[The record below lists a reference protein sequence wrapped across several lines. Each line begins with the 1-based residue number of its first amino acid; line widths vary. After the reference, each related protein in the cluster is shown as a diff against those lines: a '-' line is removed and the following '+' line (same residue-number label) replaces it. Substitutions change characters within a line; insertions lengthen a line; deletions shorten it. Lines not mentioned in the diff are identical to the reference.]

1 MGVIHMQK
9 LLVVDDEPELVEI
22 LVEYFQGQQYQ
33 VTGVLS
39 AEAARLSFK
48 QDVPQLVILD
58 LRMPGEDGL
67 SLARWIRANHPG
79 AGIVMLTTAAEVID
93 RIIGLEVGADDYIAK
108 PFELRELHARVKSIM
123 RRINGT
129 KAAEVKNTSYC
140 AFGQCQL
147 DIQGRR
153 LLDAE
158 GKELSLTSMEFELL
172 KVFASNPNR
181 ALNRDQLMALAH
193 HKEWDVFDRSIDLRI
208 MRLRRKVELDA
219 KKPAVIKTVRGG
231 GYIFVNQ

>member
-1 MGVIHMQK
+1 MEH

-22 LVEYFQGQQYQ
+22 LLEYFQGQQYQ

-39 AEAARLSFK
+39 AEKARLAFK
-48 QDVPQLVILD
+48 QQIPQLVILD

-67 SLARWIRANHPG
+67 SLARWIRANHPDI
-79 AGIVMLTTAAEVID
+79 GIVMLTTAAEVID

-108 PFELRELHARVKSIM
+108 PFELRELHARVKSIL

-129 KAAEVKNTSYC
+129 QVTEIKNTSYC

-181 ALNRDQLMALAH
+181 ALNRDQLMNLAH

-231 GYIFVNQ
+231 GYIFINQ